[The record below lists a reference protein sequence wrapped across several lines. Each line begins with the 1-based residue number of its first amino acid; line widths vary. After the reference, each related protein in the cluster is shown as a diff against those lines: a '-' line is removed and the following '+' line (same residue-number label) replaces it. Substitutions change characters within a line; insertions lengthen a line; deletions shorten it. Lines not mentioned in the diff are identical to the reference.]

1 MEDLILA
8 ARQLAPELVQLRRK
22 LHSFA
27 EVGTQLPR
35 TCQLVRQT
43 LEELGY
49 EPRELCPG
57 GLVAQLQGKPGGKTI
72 LLRADMDALRLPEK
86 SGLSFAAT
94 NGCMHACGHDMHTA
108 MLLGAARLLMER
120 KDAIRGNIRL
130 VFQPDE
136 EGFTGAKS
144 TVKAGV
150 LEQVDAAMAL
160 HVNSGTPSG
169 LVLAGRGVTMAGCRF
184 FRIIVRG
191 TGCHGAMPDTGVDP
205 INIAAHI
212 YLALQEIIAR
222 EIPPQT
228 PATLTLGKF
237 QAGQAPNIIPQEAVL
252 EGSIRTMDMQLGEFI
267 YDRLCQMATQTA
279 ALFRGEAQV
288 EELCSVP
295 PLNNNEALVEQMADY
310 IRRIHPKEK
319 LVLFRQGGMGSED
332 FSVISQKVP
341 CCYLLLGAGTAREDP
356 AFGKPMHN
364 EAVVFNEEVL
374 PLGAAILAQ
383 CALRWLEEA

>member
-130 VFQPDE
+130 VFPPDE

-228 PATLTLGKF
+228 PAILTLGKF